1 MSRIALGDEIAP
13 PPALEPAP
21 PRVPWDLARI
31 MFAVVGIGGLIA
43 ASFLVL
49 QPFLPA
55 VIWATMIVVAT
66 WPTMRMVQAR
76 LWGRRSLAVL
86 VMTLVLLASLAL
98 PLTMGT
104 LAIVERADDVVA
116 WARSLISRPLPPLP
130 GWLTAV
136 PFVGAKLGAE
146 WSKIASAPS
155 DELAAR
161 VMPHVREVA
170 RWLITQAGSVG
181 ALLLQFL
188 LTVGV
193 SAILYAKGEAVAA
206 GVQAFANRLA
216 GSHGV
221 RAVLLSAGAI
231 RAVALGIVVTA
242 AVQAL
247 IGGIGLAV
255 SGVPHA
261 VLLTCVMLMLGV
273 AQIGWQYARRQ
284 PIGSLQLLSV
294 VLILASG
301 TATFFTRDPTFVML
315 KPSVIYCIVGV
326 VMLKRGWMNR
336 YLPERAQP
344 VADVATAFG
353 YAWAGLMFASAAL
366 NIALA
371 LTLDAKTWAAVMSG
385 WGLFSKIGL
394 FLIQYGWMTA
404 IGRRRAAAAA

>member
-273 AQIGWQYARRQ
+273 AQIGPA
-284 PIGSLQLLSV
+284 PVLIGAVIWLFAAGDTFWGSVMVVWALITMSLDNVLRPVLIKKGADLPLLLIIAGVIGGLLAFGLVGLFIGPV
-294 VLILASG
+294 VLAVAYTLLVAWVSG
-301 TATFFTRDPTFVML
+301 P
-315 KPSVIYCIVGV
+315 
-326 VMLKRGWMNR
+326 
-336 YLPERAQP
+336 
-344 VADVATAFG
+344 
-353 YAWAGLMFASAAL
+353 
-366 NIALA
+366 
-371 LTLDAKTWAAVMSG
+371 
-385 WGLFSKIGL
+385 
-394 FLIQYGWMTA
+394 
-404 IGRRRAAAAA
+404 AAAPGSSAPLDR

>member
-1 MSRIALGDEIAP
+1 MSRIALGDEIAQ
-13 PPALEPAP
+13 PPALDAVP

-43 ASFLVL
+43 ASFLVVR
-49 QPFLPA
+49 PFLPA

-66 WPTMRMVQAR
+66 WPTLRMVQAR
-76 LWGRRSLAVL
+76 LWGRRSLAVA

-98 PLTMGT
+98 PLTLGT
-104 LAIVERADDVVA
+104 IAIVERADDVVT

-130 GWLTAV
+130 GWLTAL
-136 PFVGAKLGAE
+136 PLVGKKLGVE

-181 ALLLQFL
+181 TLLLQFL
-188 LTVGV
+188 LTVAV

-206 GVQAFANRLA
+206 GVQAFASRLA

-247 IGGIGLAV
+247 IGGIGLAL

-273 AQIGWQYARRQ
+273 AQIGPA
-284 PIGSLQLLSV
+284 PVLIGAVIWLFAGGDTFWGSVMVVWSLITMSLDNVLRPVLIKKGADLPLLLIIAGVIGGLLAFGLVGLFIGPV
-294 VLILASG
+294 VLAVAYTLLVAWV
-301 TATFFTRDPTFVML
+301 TAP
-315 KPSVIYCIVGV
+315 
-326 VMLKRGWMNR
+326 
-336 YLPERAQP
+336 
-344 VADVATAFG
+344 
-353 YAWAGLMFASAAL
+353 AA
-366 NIALA
+366 
-371 LTLDAKTWAAVMSG
+371 
-385 WGLFSKIGL
+385 
-394 FLIQYGWMTA
+394 
-404 IGRRRAAAAA
+404 R